1 MKKEII
7 ICISSKGRLKP
18 KSLNIFK
25 KKKLKIISEK
35 GERDLVGYV
44 KNKNFNIK
52 ILFVHARE
60 AIDAL
65 ANLTAD
71 VAISGKDLLF
81 NSSTNVQK
89 KIKLYKDLDFGHAS
103 LKIFKSIYWIDCASL
118 LDVSE
123 IARNKPLKL
132 ITKYR
137 LLVENFLSEKN
148 VRNVEVIDS
157 NGATEIAV
165 RINQA
170 SLVAD
175 ISSTGKTA
183 AANDLCELNDGLI
196 LKTSAAL
203 MVAKKSL
210 KKKEVVKLLKLLS
223 KS

>member
-7 ICISSKGRLKP
+7 VALPAKGRIKIP
-18 KSLNIFK
+18 SLNIFK
-25 KKKLKIISEK
+25 KNKLKIFSEK
-35 GERDLVGYV
+35 GERDLIGYV
-44 KNKNFNIK
+44 KSKNFSLK
-52 ILFVHARE
+52 LLFVHARE

-65 ANLTAD
+65 ANSTAD

-81 NSSTNVQK
+81 NSNTKIQK
-89 KIKLYKDLDFGHAS
+89 KIKIYKDLDFGLAS
-103 LKIFKSIYWIDCASL
+103 VKIFRSIYWIDCQSL

-123 IARNKPLKL
+123 IARSKPLKL

-137 LLVENFLSEKN
+137 HLVENFLAEKN

-175 ISSTGKTA
+175 VSETGSTA
-183 AANDLCELNDGLI
+183 SANDLVELNDGLI

-203 MVAKKSL
+203 MVSKKSN
-210 KKKEVVKLLKLLS
+210 KRKEVQKFLKFIS
-223 KS
+223 

>member
-7 ICISSKGRLKP
+7 VALPAKGRIKIP
-18 KSLNIFK
+18 SLNIFK
-25 KKKLKIISEK
+25 KNKLKIFSEK
-35 GERDLVGYV
+35 GERDLIGYV
-44 KNKNFNIK
+44 KSKNFSLK
-52 ILFVHARE
+52 LLFVHARE

-65 ANLTAD
+65 ANSTAD

-81 NSSTNVQK
+81 NSNTKIQK
-89 KIKLYKDLDFGHAS
+89 KIKIYKDLDFGIAS
-103 LKIFKSIYWIDCASL
+103 VKIFRSIYWIDCQSL

-123 IARNKPLKL
+123 IARSKPLKL

-137 LLVENFLSEKN
+137 LLVENFLAEKN

-175 ISSTGKTA
+175 VSETGSTA
-183 AANDLCELNDGLI
+183 SANDLVELNDGLI
-196 LKTSAAL
+196 INTSAAL
-203 MVAKKSL
+203 MVSKKSY
-210 KKKEVVKLLKLLS
+210 KKKEVQKFLKFIS
-223 KS
+223 

>member
-7 ICISSKGRLKP
+7 VALPAKGRIKIP
-18 KSLNIFK
+18 SLNIFK
-25 KKKLKIISEK
+25 KNKLKIFSEK
-35 GERDLVGYV
+35 GERDLIGYV
-44 KNKNFNIK
+44 KSKNFNLK

-65 ANLTAD
+65 ANSTAD

-81 NSSTNVQK
+81 NSNTKIQK
-89 KIKLYKDLDFGHAS
+89 KIKIYKDLDFGIAS
-103 LKIFKSIYWIDCASL
+103 VKIFRSIYWIDCQSL

-137 LLVENFLSEKN
+137 LLVENFLAEKN

-175 ISSTGKTA
+175 VSETGSTA
-183 AANDLCELNDGLI
+183 SANDLVELNDGLI

-203 MVAKKSL
+203 MVSKKSN
-210 KKKEVVKLLKLLS
+210 KRKEVQKFPKFIS
-223 KS
+223 

>member
-7 ICISSKGRLKP
+7 ICLPSKGRLKP
-18 KSLNIFK
+18 PSLNIFK
-25 KKKLKIISEK
+25 KNKLKIFSEK
-35 GERDLVGYV
+35 GERDLISYV

-52 ILFVHARE
+52 ILMVHARE

-65 ANLTAD
+65 ANSTAD
-71 VAISGKDLLF
+71 IAISGKDLFF
-81 NSSTNVQK
+81 NSNTNIQK
-89 KIKLYKDLDFGHAS
+89 KIKIYKDLDFGHAS
-103 LKIFKSIYWIDCASL
+103 LKIFRSIYWIDTASL

-123 IARNKPLKL
+123 VARNKPLKL

-137 LLVENFLSEKN
+137 LLVENFLAEKN

-157 NGATEIAV
+157 SGATEIAV

-175 ISSTGKTA
+175 ISSSGKTA
-183 AANDLCELNDGLI
+183 AANDLSELNDGLI

>member
-7 ICISSKGRLKP
+7 VALPAKGRIKIP
-18 KSLNIFK
+18 SLNIFK
-25 KKKLKIISEK
+25 KNKLKIFSEK
-35 GERDLVGYV
+35 GERDLIGYV
-44 KNKNFNIK
+44 KSKNFNLK

-65 ANLTAD
+65 ANSTAD

-81 NSSTNVQK
+81 NSNTKIQK
-89 KIKLYKDLDFGHAS
+89 KIKIYKDLDFGIAS
-103 LKIFKSIYWIDCASL
+103 VKIFRSIYWIDCQSL

-123 IARNKPLKL
+123 IARSKPLKL

-137 LLVENFLSEKN
+137 HLVENFLAEKN

-175 ISSTGKTA
+175 VSETGSTA
-183 AANDLCELNDGLI
+183 SANDLVELNDGLI

-203 MVAKKSL
+203 MVSKKSN
-210 KKKEVVKLLKLLS
+210 KRKEVQKFLKFIS
-223 KS
+223 

>member
-1 MKKEII
+1 MHWWWHGYSNV
-7 ICISSKGRLKP
+7 CW
-18 KSLNIFK
+18 
-25 KKKLKIISEK
+25 KKLKIVFAK
-35 GERDLVGYV
+35 GERDLIGYV
-44 KNKNFNIK
+44 DNKNFRLK

-65 ANLTAD
+65 ANSTAD
-71 VAISGKDLLF
+71 IAISGKDLLF
-81 NSSTNVQK
+81 NSNANIQK
-89 KIKLYKDLDFGHAS
+89 KIKIYKDLDFGYAS

-123 IARNKPLKL
+123 IAKNKPLKL

-148 VRNVEVIDS
+148 VRNVEVLDS
-157 NGATEIAV
+157 EGATEIAL

-175 ISSTGKTA
+175 ISSSGRTA
-183 AANDLCELNDGLI
+183 AANDLSELNDGLI
-196 LKTSAAL
+196 LKSSAAC

-210 KKKEVVKLLKLLS
+210 NKKGIKKVLS
-223 KS
+223 LF

>member
-18 KSLNIFK
+18 ESLNIFK
-25 KKKLKIISEK
+25 KKKLKIFSEK

-44 KNKNFNIK
+44 KNKNFNLK

-60 AIDAL
+60 AVDAL
-65 ANLTAD
+65 ANSTAD

-81 NSSTNVQK
+81 NSNINIKK
-89 KIKLYKDLDFGHAS
+89 KIKLYKNLNFGYAQ
-103 LKIFKSIYWIDCASL
+103 LKIFKSIYWIDCQSL

-123 IARNKPLKL
+123 IARSKPLKL

-137 LLVENFLSEKN
+137 LLVENFLAEKN

-175 ISSTGKTA
+175 ISSSGKTA
-183 AANDLCELNDGLI
+183 AANDLVELNDGLI

-203 MVAKKSL
+203 MVSKKSY
-210 KKKEVVKLLKLLS
+210 KRKEVIKLLKLLS
-223 KS
+223 A

>member
-7 ICISSKGRLKP
+7 ICLPSKGRLN
-18 KSLNIFK
+18 SSALNIFK
-25 KKKLKIISEK
+25 KKKLKIVSAK
-35 GERDLVGYV
+35 GERDLIGYV
-44 KNKNFNIK
+44 KNKKFSLK

-60 AIDAL
+60 CIDAL
-65 ANLTAD
+65 ANSTAD

-81 NSSTNVQK
+81 NSNSNIQK
-89 KIKLYKDLDFGHAS
+89 KIKIYKDLDFGHAS

-118 LDVSE
+118 LDISE
-123 IARNKPLKL
+123 IAKNKPLKI

-148 VRNVEVIDS
+148 IRNVEVLNS
-157 NGATEIAV
+157 EGATEIAL

-175 ISSTGKTA
+175 ISSSGKTA
-183 AANDLCELNDGLI
+183 AANDLSEISGGLI
-196 LKTSAAL
+196 LKSSAAC

-210 KKKEVVKLLKLLS
+210 KKRGVRDLIKLLAS
-223 KS
+223 

>member
-18 KSLNIFK
+18 ESLNIFK
-25 KKKLKIISEK
+25 KKKLKIFSDK

-44 KNKNFNIK
+44 KNKNFNLK

-60 AIDAL
+60 AVDAL
-65 ANLTAD
+65 ANSTAD

-81 NSSTNVQK
+81 NSNTNIQK
-89 KIKLYKDLDFGHAS
+89 KIKLYKNLNFGFAS
-103 LKIFKSIYWIDCASL
+103 LKIFKSIYWIDCQSL

-123 IARNKPLKL
+123 IARSKPLKL

-137 LLVENFLSEKN
+137 LLVENFLAEKN

-175 ISSTGKTA
+175 ISSSGKTA
-183 AANDLCELNDGLI
+183 AANDLVELNDGLI

-203 MVAKKSL
+203 MVSKKSY
-210 KKKEVVKLLKLLS
+210 KRKEVIKLLKLLS
-223 KS
+223 A

>member
-7 ICISSKGRLKP
+7 VALPAKGRIKIP
-18 KSLNIFK
+18 SLNIFK
-25 KKKLKIISEK
+25 KNKLKIFSEK
-35 GERDLVGYV
+35 GERDLIGYV
-44 KNKNFNIK
+44 KSKNFNLK

-65 ANLTAD
+65 ANSTAD

-81 NSSTNVQK
+81 NSNINIQK
-89 KIKLYKDLDFGHAS
+89 KIKIYKNLDFGLAS
-103 LKIFKSIYWIDCASL
+103 VKIFRSIYWIDCQSL

-123 IARNKPLKL
+123 IARSKPLKL

-137 LLVENFLSEKN
+137 LLVENFLAEKN

-175 ISSTGKTA
+175 VSETGSTA
-183 AANDLCELNDGLI
+183 SANDLVELNDGLI

-203 MVAKKSL
+203 MVSKKSN
-210 KKKEVVKLLKLLS
+210 KRKEVQKFLKFIS
-223 KS
+223 

>member
-7 ICISSKGRLKP
+7 ICLASKGRLRLQ
-18 KSLNIFK
+18 SLNILK
-25 KKKLKIISEK
+25 KKRMKIFSEK

-44 KNKNFNIK
+44 KSKNFNLK

-60 AIDAL
+60 AVDAL
-65 ANLTAD
+65 ANSTAD

-81 NSSTNVQK
+81 NSNTNIQR
-89 KIKLYKDLDFGHAS
+89 KIKLYKNLDFGHAS
-103 LKIFKSIYWIDCASL
+103 LKIFRSIYWIDCQSL

-123 IARNKPLKL
+123 IARNKPIKL

-137 LLVENFLSEKN
+137 LLVENFLAEKN

-175 ISSTGKTA
+175 ISSSGATA
-183 AANDLCELNDGLI
+183 AANDLVELSDGLI

-203 MVAKKSL
+203 MVSKKSY
-210 KKKEVVKLLKLLS
+210 KRKEVIKLLKLLS
-223 KS
+223 A

>member
-1 MKKEII
+1 MK
-7 ICISSKGRLKP
+7 
-18 KSLNIFK
+18 IF
-25 KKKLKIISEK
+25 SEK

-44 KNKNFNIK
+44 KSKNFNLK
-52 ILFVHARE
+52 ILFVHARD

-65 ANLTAD
+65 ANSTAD

-81 NSSTNVQK
+81 NSNTSIQR
-89 KIKLYKDLDFGHAS
+89 KIKLYKNLDFGHAS
-103 LKIFKSIYWIDCASL
+103 LKIFRSIYWIDCQSL

-123 IARNKPLKL
+123 IARNKPIKL

-137 LLVENFLSEKN
+137 HLVENFLDEKN

-175 ISSTGKTA
+175 ISSSGKTA
-183 AANDLCELNDGLI
+183 AANDLVELSQGLI
-196 LKTSAAL
+196 LKTSAAI
-203 MVAKKSL
+203 MVSKKSY
-210 KKKEVVKLLKLLS
+210 KRKEVQKFLKFIN
-223 KS
+223 

>member
-1 MKKEII
+1 MN
-7 ICISSKGRLKP
+7 P
-18 KSLNIFK
+18 PVLNIFK
-25 KKKLKIISEK
+25 KKKLKIVFAK
-35 GERDLVGYV
+35 GERDLIGYV
-44 KNKNFNIK
+44 DNKNFRLK

-65 ANLTAD
+65 ANSTAD
-71 VAISGKDLLF
+71 IAISGKDLLF
-81 NSSTNVQK
+81 NSNANIQK
-89 KIKLYKDLDFGHAS
+89 KIKIYKDLDFGYAS

-123 IARNKPLKL
+123 IAKNKPLKL

-148 VRNVEVIDS
+148 VRNVEVLDS
-157 NGATEIAV
+157 EGATEIAL

-175 ISSTGKTA
+175 ISSSGRTA
-183 AANDLCELNDGLI
+183 AANDLSELNDGLI
-196 LKTSAAL
+196 LKSSAAC

-210 KKKEVVKLLKLLS
+210 NKKGIKKVLS
-223 KS
+223 LF

>member
-7 ICISSKGRLKP
+7 VALPAKGRIKIP
-18 KSLNIFK
+18 SLNIFK
-25 KKKLKIISEK
+25 KNKLKIFSEK
-35 GERDLVGYV
+35 GERDLIGYV
-44 KNKNFNIK
+44 KSKNFNLK

-65 ANLTAD
+65 ANSTAD

-81 NSSTNVQK
+81 NSNTKIQK
-89 KIKLYKDLDFGHAS
+89 KIKIYKDLDFGIAS
-103 LKIFKSIYWIDCASL
+103 VKIFRSIYWIDCQSL
-118 LDVSE
+118 LEVSE
-123 IARNKPLKL
+123 IARSKPLKL

-137 LLVENFLSEKN
+137 LLVENFLAEKN

-170 SLVAD
+170 SLEAD
-175 ISSTGKTA
+175 VSETGSTA
-183 AANDLCELNDGLI
+183 SANDLVELNDGLI

-203 MVAKKSL
+203 MVSKKSN
-210 KKKEVVKLLKLLS
+210 KRKEVQKFLKFIS
-223 KS
+223 

>member
-7 ICISSKGRLKP
+7 ICLPSKGRLN
-18 KSLNIFK
+18 SSALNIFK
-25 KKKLKIISEK
+25 KKKLKIVSAK
-35 GERDLVGYV
+35 GERDLIGYV
-44 KNKNFNIK
+44 KNKKFSLK

-60 AIDAL
+60 CIDAL
-65 ANLTAD
+65 ANSTAD

-81 NSSTNVQK
+81 NSNSNIQK
-89 KIKLYKDLDFGHAS
+89 KIKIYKDLDFGHAS

-123 IARNKPLKL
+123 IAKNKPLKL

-148 VRNVEVIDS
+148 VRNVEVLDS
-157 NGATEIAV
+157 EGATEIAL

-175 ISSTGKTA
+175 ISSSGRTA
-183 AANDLCELNDGLI
+183 AANDLSELNDGLI
-196 LKTSAAL
+196 LKSSAAC

-210 KKKEVVKLLKLLS
+210 NKKGIKKVLS
-223 KS
+223 LF

>member
-7 ICISSKGRLKP
+7 ICISSKGRLNP

-25 KKKLKIISEK
+25 KKKLKIVSEK

-44 KNKNFNIK
+44 KNKNFSIK

-65 ANLTAD
+65 ANSTAD

-183 AANDLCELNDGLI
+183 AANDLSELNDGLI

-203 MVAKKSL
+203 MVAKKSF
-210 KKKEVVKLLKLLS
+210 KKKEVVNLLKLLS
-223 KS
+223 K

>member
-1 MKKEII
+1 MTKEII
-7 ICISSKGRLKP
+7 VCLSSKGRLKP
-18 KSLNIFK
+18 ESLNIFK
-25 KKKLKIISEK
+25 KKRLKIVSAK

-44 KNKNFNIK
+44 KNKNFNLK

-65 ANLTAD
+65 ANSTAD
-71 VAISGKDLLF
+71 VAISGKDLLY
-81 NSSTNVQK
+81 NSSTNIQK
-89 KIKLYKDLDFGHAS
+89 KIKIYKNLDFGHAS
-103 LKIFKSIYWIDCASL
+103 LKIFRSIYWIDCQSL

-137 LLVENFLSEKN
+137 LLVENFLAEKN
-148 VRNVEVIDS
+148 VRNVEVLDS

-170 SLVAD
+170 SLCAD
-175 ISSTGKTA
+175 ISSSGATA
-183 AANDLCELNDGLI
+183 IANDLFPLNDGLI

>member
-7 ICISSKGRLKP
+7 VCLSSKGRLKP
-18 KSLNIFK
+18 ESLNIFK
-25 KKKLKIISEK
+25 KKKLKIFSEK
-35 GERDLVGYV
+35 GERDLIGYV
-44 KNKNFNIK
+44 KDKNFSLK

-65 ANLTAD
+65 ANSTAD

-81 NSSTNVQK
+81 NSNTNIQQ
-89 KIKLYKDLDFGHAS
+89 KIKLYKNLDFGHAS
-103 LKIFKSIYWIDCASL
+103 LKIFRSIYWIDCRSL

-123 IARNKPLKL
+123 IAKNKPIKL

-137 LLVENFLSEKN
+137 HLVENFLAEKN

-170 SLVAD
+170 SLVGD
-175 ISSTGKTA
+175 ISSSGSTA
-183 AANDLCELNDGLI
+183 AANDLIELSDGLI
-196 LKTSAAL
+196 LKTSAAI
-203 MVAKKSL
+203 MVSKKSY
-210 KKKEVVKLLKLLS
+210 KRKEVQKFLKFIA
-223 KS
+223 

>member
-7 ICISSKGRLKP
+7 ICLPSKGRLRP
-18 KSLNIFK
+18 QSLNILK
-25 KKKLKIISEK
+25 KKRMKIFSEK

-44 KNKNFNIK
+44 KSKNFNLK

-65 ANLTAD
+65 ANSTAD
-71 VAISGKDLLF
+71 LAISGKDLLF
-81 NSSTNVQK
+81 NSNTNIQR
-89 KIKLYKDLDFGHAS
+89 KIKLYKNLDFGHAS
-103 LKIFKSIYWIDCASL
+103 LKIFRSIYWIDCQSL

-123 IARNKPLKL
+123 IARNKPIKL

-137 LLVENFLSEKN
+137 HLVENFLDEKN
-148 VRNVEVIDS
+148 VRNVEVLDS

-175 ISSTGKTA
+175 ISSSGKTA
-183 AANDLCELNDGLI
+183 AANDLVELSDGLI
-196 LKTSAAL
+196 LKTSAAI
-203 MVAKKSL
+203 MVSKKSY
-210 KKKEVVKLLKLLS
+210 KRKEVQKFLKFIA
-223 KS
+223 

>member
-7 ICISSKGRLKP
+7 VAMPAKGRIKIP
-18 KSLNIFK
+18 SLNIFK
-25 KKKLKIISEK
+25 KNKLKIFSEK
-35 GERDLVGYV
+35 GERDLIGYV
-44 KNKNFNIK
+44 ESKNFNLK

-65 ANLTAD
+65 ANSTAD

-81 NSSTNVQK
+81 NSNTKIQK
-89 KIKLYKDLDFGHAS
+89 KIKIYKDLDFGIAS
-103 LKIFKSIYWIDCASL
+103 VKIFRSIYWIDCQSL

-123 IARNKPLKL
+123 IARSKPLKL

-137 LLVENFLSEKN
+137 FLVENFLAEKN

-175 ISSTGKTA
+175 VSETGSTA
-183 AANDLCELNDGLI
+183 SANDLVELNDGLI
-196 LKTSAAL
+196 INTSAAL
-203 MVAKKSL
+203 MVSNKSY
-210 KKKEVVKLLKLLS
+210 KKKEVQKFLKFIS
-223 KS
+223 

>member
-7 ICISSKGRLKP
+7 ICLASKGRLRP
-18 KSLNIFK
+18 QSLNILK
-25 KKKLKIISEK
+25 KKRMKIFSEK

-44 KNKNFNIK
+44 KSKNFNLK

-65 ANLTAD
+65 ANSTAD
-71 VAISGKDLLF
+71 LAISGKDLLF
-81 NSSTNVQK
+81 NSNTNIQR
-89 KIKLYKDLDFGHAS
+89 KIKLYKNLDFGHAS
-103 LKIFKSIYWIDCASL
+103 LKIFRSIYWIDCQSL

-123 IARNKPLKL
+123 IARNKPIKL

-137 LLVENFLSEKN
+137 HLVENFLDEKN
-148 VRNVEVIDS
+148 VRNVEVLDS

-175 ISSTGKTA
+175 ISSSGKTA
-183 AANDLCELNDGLI
+183 AANDLVELSDGLI
-196 LKTSAAL
+196 LKTSAAI
-203 MVAKKSL
+203 MVSKKSY
-210 KKKEVVKLLKLLS
+210 KRKEVQKFLKFIN
-223 KS
+223 

>member
-1 MKKEII
+1 MK
-7 ICISSKGRLKP
+7 
-18 KSLNIFK
+18 IF
-25 KKKLKIISEK
+25 SEK

-44 KNKNFNIK
+44 KSKNFNLK

-65 ANLTAD
+65 ANSTAD

-81 NSSTNVQK
+81 NSNTNIQR
-89 KIKLYKDLDFGHAS
+89 KIKLYKNLDFGHAS
-103 LKIFKSIYWIDCASL
+103 LKIFRSIYWIDCQSL

-123 IARNKPLKL
+123 IARNKPIKL

-137 LLVENFLSEKN
+137 HLVENFLDEKN
-148 VRNVEVIDS
+148 VRNVEVLDS

-175 ISSTGKTA
+175 ISSSGKTA
-183 AANDLCELNDGLI
+183 AANDLVELSDGLI

-203 MVAKKSL
+203 MVSKKSY
-210 KKKEVVKLLKLLS
+210 KRKEVQKFLKFIA
-223 KS
+223 

>member
-7 ICISSKGRLKP
+7 VCLPSKGRLNP
-18 KSLNIFK
+18 ESLNIFK
-25 KKKLKIISEK
+25 KKRLKIVSEK
-35 GERDLVGYV
+35 GERDLVGYASY
-44 KNKNFNIK
+44 KNFNLK

-65 ANLTAD
+65 ANSTAD

-81 NSSTNVQK
+81 NSNTSIQN
-89 KIKLYKDLDFGHAS
+89 KIKIYKNLDFGHAS
-103 LKIFKSIYWIDCASL
+103 LKIFRSIYWIDSQSL

-123 IARNKPLKL
+123 IAKNKPLKL
-132 ITKYR
+132 ATKYR
-137 LLVENFLSEKN
+137 LLVENFLAEKN
-148 VRNVEVIDS
+148 VRNVEVLDS

-183 AANDLCELNDGLI
+183 AANDLSELNDGLI

>member
-7 ICISSKGRLKP
+7 ICLASKGRLRP
-18 KSLNIFK
+18 QSLNILK
-25 KKKLKIISEK
+25 KKRMKIFSEK

-44 KNKNFNIK
+44 KSKNFNLK

-65 ANLTAD
+65 ANSTAD
-71 VAISGKDLLF
+71 LAISGKDLLF
-81 NSSTNVQK
+81 NSNTNIQR
-89 KIKLYKDLDFGHAS
+89 KIKLYKNLDFGHAS
-103 LKIFKSIYWIDCASL
+103 LKIFRSIYWIDCQSL

-123 IARNKPLKL
+123 IARNKPIKL

-137 LLVENFLSEKN
+137 HLVENFLDEKN
-148 VRNVEVIDS
+148 VRNVEVLDS

-175 ISSTGKTA
+175 ISSSGKTA
-183 AANDLCELNDGLI
+183 AANDLVELSDGLI
-196 LKTSAAL
+196 LKTSAAI
-203 MVAKKSL
+203 MVSKKSY
-210 KKKEVVKLLKLLS
+210 KRKEVQKFLKFIT
-223 KS
+223 

>member
-7 ICISSKGRLKP
+7 VALPAKGRIKIP
-18 KSLNIFK
+18 SLNIFK
-25 KKKLKIISEK
+25 KNKLKIFSEK
-35 GERDLVGYV
+35 GERDLIGYV
-44 KNKNFNIK
+44 ESKNFNLK

-65 ANLTAD
+65 ANSTAD

-81 NSSTNVQK
+81 NSNTKIQK
-89 KIKLYKDLDFGHAS
+89 KIKIYKDLDFGIAS
-103 LKIFKSIYWIDCASL
+103 VKIFRSIYWIDCQSL

-137 LLVENFLSEKN
+137 FLVENFLAEKN

-175 ISSTGKTA
+175 VSETGSTA
-183 AANDLCELNDGLI
+183 SANDLVELNDGLI
-196 LKTSAAL
+196 INTSAAL
-203 MVAKKSL
+203 MVSNKSY
-210 KKKEVVKLLKLLS
+210 KKKEVQKFLKFIS
-223 KS
+223 

>member
-1 MKKEII
+1 MTKEII
-7 ICISSKGRLKP
+7 VCLSSKGRLKP
-18 KSLNIFK
+18 ESLNIFK
-25 KKKLKIISEK
+25 KKRLKIVSAK

-44 KNKNFNIK
+44 KNKNFNLK

-65 ANLTAD
+65 ANSTAD
-71 VAISGKDLLF
+71 VAISGKDLLY
-81 NSSTNVQK
+81 NSSTNIQK
-89 KIKLYKDLDFGHAS
+89 KIKIYKNLDFGHAS
-103 LKIFKSIYWIDCASL
+103 LKIFRSIYWIDCQSL

-137 LLVENFLSEKN
+137 LLVENFLAEKN
-148 VRNVEVIDS
+148 VRNVEVLDS

-170 SLVAD
+170 SLCAD
-175 ISSTGKTA
+175 ISSSGATA
-183 AANDLCELNDGLI
+183 IANDLFPLNDGLI

-203 MVAKKSL
+203 MAAKKSL
-210 KKKEVVKLLKLLS
+210 KKKGVVKLLKLLS